1 LTNYNF
7 LENQKKEEVDNLQK
21 SLNALN
27 SKDESESN
35 KQIME
40 LTKEVKNLT
49 DSLTESKKISTHLQ
63 EQLVLDTDNLK
74 RKLLEEKKKF

>member
-1 LTNYNF
+1 
-7 LENQKKEEVDNLQK
+7 LQK

-74 RKLLEEKKKF
+74 RKLLEEKKF